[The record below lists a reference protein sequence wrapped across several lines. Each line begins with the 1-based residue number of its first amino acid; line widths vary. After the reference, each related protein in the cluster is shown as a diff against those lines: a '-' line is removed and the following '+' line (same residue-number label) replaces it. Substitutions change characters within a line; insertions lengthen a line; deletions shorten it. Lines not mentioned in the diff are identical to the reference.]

1 MIAANEVGDDKVF
14 ECEDNH
20 LIVLSRTARHD
31 LGSASKSD
39 SRATPDRAHCGGAR
53 GALERCVARGH
64 RSRHRP
70 CLTGLR

>member
-31 LGSASKSD
+31 LGQGDQGRARASDWSRSIAEALAERSAS
-39 SRATPDRAHCGGAR
+39 AA
-53 GALERCVARGH
+53 
-64 RSRHRP
+64 RHRARP
-70 CLTGLR
+70 GA